1 MKSIH
6 RRRCVFLCKMLLVSV
21 CGLMCPCLAL
31 GRSNKIATMV
41 STLFFMFLPQ
51 ILNFHVTKIGEILE
65 KGG

>member
-1 MKSIH
+1 M
-6 RRRCVFLCKMLLVSV
+6 
-21 CGLMCPCLAL
+21 